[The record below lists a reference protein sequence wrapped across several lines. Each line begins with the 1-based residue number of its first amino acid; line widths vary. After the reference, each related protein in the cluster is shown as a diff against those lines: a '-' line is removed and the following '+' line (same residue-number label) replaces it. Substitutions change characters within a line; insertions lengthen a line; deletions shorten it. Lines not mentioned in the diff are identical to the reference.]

1 MLGCALFFGLI
12 CGVAYSQS
20 DQTKTQVNIN
30 IYGDWKVFNEADG
43 LASRSVQSLAVH
55 GSHLWVGMDHGLS
68 RYDGTAWK
76 TWTAKDGLPDD
87 AISSIAVDPE
97 TNDVWL
103 GSWDH
108 GLIRLTGG
116 RFDFFDQFNSGLSGN
131 FVYSLT
137 IDRGKVYAANIGGVS
152 VYDPLADA
160 WELFSPRQTDGSH
173 SIFTS
178 ITPANG
184 KLYASTLSGSVIE
197 IPLDGDQPN
206 GRDVFQ
212 STGIHPSATQVI
224 GLEKS
229 VGVVSSDHGKTL
241 WFATQRGVF
250 RKQQQ
255 RGSWENQTFPIL
267 MTQNLYI
274 QCVAISE
281 DHTLWLGTDNGLFM
295 MADWKSNTWVHYRFD
310 PVELQGEVIVMDS
323 TGITK
328 TVKPFFS
335 IPYNNIRTIAFD
347 KKTAWIGTAE
357 GLVRASKP
365 APIDI
370 MATRPPKPVLQDVPL
385 QVDKKN
391 QSYDKNT
398 THRVSTRPALAVYG
412 PRNRTIALPGKK
424 IDTRINPDRADSKA
438 VHRCL
443 MQFNKHAASKDH
455 RIELFEMSHGYER
468 YGWGLP
474 EDDIVYFAQRANIA
488 GVVGLL
494 DQRHR
499 EAAEVIAR
507 VEIPFVN
514 VAEEEAFRRAESLH
528 NPWLFRCWGDQP
540 RQHRMLL
547 DYVVRDLGLSR
558 IAMIRVPGSLSQRH
572 LNWWKNHALKKK
584 YDIVADV
591 HYSPK
596 GSDRADFVAELTRS
610 NPQVIL
616 TWAGRETSANLLRQI
631 REAGLDALVVTSQDT
646 VVDDFADQMG
656 VDAGKVLAFMPV
668 SFGTNE
674 KHVSSLTQ
682 AGFRGSSS
690 GADQQ
695 NALSLHETRSYEA
708 TDHMFY
714 AIKMA
719 WKDRRMVKQV
729 LQLMNFSASGEL
741 HYERRHQPLLVT
753 FSLLIQGQWISQAL
767 PSN

>member
-12 CGVAYSQS
+12 SGVAYSQS
-20 DQTKTQVNIN
+20 DRTKTQVNIN

-55 GSHLWVGMDHGLS
+55 GSHLWVGTDHGLT
-68 RYDGTAWK
+68 RYDGTTWK

-87 AISSIAVDPE
+87 AISSIAIDPE
-97 TNDVWL
+97 TKDVWL

-116 RFDFFDQFNSGLSGN
+116 RFDFFDQFNSGLAGN

-137 IDRGKVYAANIGGVS
+137 IDRGKVYAPNIGGVS

-160 WELFSPRQTDGSH
+160 WELFSPRQSDGSH

-178 ITPANG
+178 ITPASG
-184 KLYASTLSGSVIE
+184 KLYASTLSGSVKE
-197 IPLDGDQPN
+197 IPLDDDQLN
-206 GRDVFQ
+206 GMDVFQ
-212 STGIHPSATQVI
+212 NTEIHPSAKRAI

-229 VGVVSSDHGKTL
+229 VGVVSGDQGKTL
-241 WFATQRGVF
+241 WLATQRGVF

-255 RGSWENQTFPIL
+255 GSWESQTFPFV
-267 MTQNLYI
+267 MAQDLYV
-274 QCVAISE
+274 QCVAVS
-281 DHTLWLGTDNGLFM
+281 DDNTLWLGTDNGLFV
-295 MADWKSNTWVHYRFD
+295 MADWKSNTWVHYRYD
-310 PVELQGEVIVMDS
+310 PVELQGEVIVLDS
-323 TGITK
+323 TGIIK
-328 TVKPFFS
+328 TLNPFFS
-335 IPYNNIRTIAFD
+335 IPYNNIRTIVFD
-347 KKTAWIGTAE
+347 EEAAWIGTAE
-357 GLVRASKP
+357 GLVRASKL

-370 MATRPPKPVLQDVPL
+370 MATRPPKPVLQDAPL
-385 QVDKKN
+385 QVEKKN
-391 QSYDKNT
+391 QSYDKNKT
-398 THRVSTRPALAVYG
+398 PGLNTRPALAVYG

-424 IDTRINPDRADSKA
+424 INTRINPDRADSKS

-443 MQFNKHAASKDH
+443 MQFNKQLTSKDH
-455 RIELFEMSHGYER
+455 RVELFEMSPGYER

-474 EDDIVYFAQRANIA
+474 EDDIVYFARRANIA

-507 VEIPFVN
+507 VEIPFIN
-514 VAEEEAFRRAESLH
+514 VAPEEEFNRTGSLH

-558 IAMIRVPGSLSQRH
+558 VAIVSVPGLESQTH

-591 HYSPK
+591 HYSPT
-596 GSDRADFVAELTRS
+596 GSDHADFVAELTRS

-616 TWAGRETSANLLRQI
+616 TWADRENSANLLRQI
-631 REAGLDALVVTSQDT
+631 REAGLDALVVTSHEP
-646 VVDDFADQMG
+646 VVDDFTDQMG
-656 VDAGKVLAFMPV
+656 VAAGEVLALMPV
-668 SFGTNE
+668 SFGTDE
-674 KHVSSLTQ
+674 KHVSSLTR
-682 AGFRGSSS
+682 AGFRESSS
-690 GADQQ
+690 GSDKSDSH
-695 NALSLHETRSYEA
+695 LLHETRSYEA

-719 WKDRRMVKQV
+719 GKDRRMLKQV
-729 LQLMNFSASGEL
+729 LQMMNFSALGEL

-753 FSLLIQGQWISQAL
+753 FSLLTHGQWISQTL
-767 PSN
+767 PPN